1 VTSVDTWECGEK
13 GREHGSTMPMSEVQ
27 KGSVGYCTVANCLCD
42 RYSSVNISVSD
53 MHSLTSSFDF
63 KA

>member
-1 VTSVDTWECGEK
+1 VRGE
-13 GREHGSTMPMSEVQ
+13 GGEYGSIVPMSEVQ
-27 KGSVGYCTVANCLCD
+27 KGSVECYAVANCLCD